1 MSQII
6 RRHVTEPWGL
16 ATESNPSRNGE
27 GSTRV
32 YTLRTEQI
40 NSFFLTLR
48 TARRLPVVALEKKI
62 PKSRKIPS
70 KPAYI
75 PVVAPFGRLR
85 RAQGLFRDVYCG
97 TPGVDAP
104 SLIEGE

>member
-6 RRHVTEPWGL
+6 RPHVTEPWGL
-16 ATESNPSRNGE
+16 ATESNPNLNGE

-32 YTLRTEQI
+32 YTLRTGRI

-62 PKSRKIPS
+62 SQVAQDFVKTGIYTRGPPFPDRRRET
-70 KPAYI
+70 AY
-75 PVVAPFGRLR
+75 
-85 RAQGLFRDVYCG
+85 
-97 TPGVDAP
+97 T
-104 SLIEGE
+104 